1 MQKKKYK
8 MSSEQ
13 REKNITGRGG
23 VIPGITSLSKKKK
36 KLMRFNEQVETSMLL
51 NRWDDGI

>member
-1 MQKKKYK
+1 

-36 KLMRFNEQVETSMLL
+36 LMRFNEQVETSMLL